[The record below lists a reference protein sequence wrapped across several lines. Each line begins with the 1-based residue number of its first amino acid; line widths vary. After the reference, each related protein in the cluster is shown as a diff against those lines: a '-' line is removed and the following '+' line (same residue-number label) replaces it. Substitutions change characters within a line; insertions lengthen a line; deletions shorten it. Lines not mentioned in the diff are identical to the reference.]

1 MPELTAEFYLETIN
15 PLFREYALAQG
26 RVPWLGRTVN
36 PGTIRKTASLTH
48 SCPQLIFY
56 GEINMPM
63 RDPGLPQRDCTLFTL
78 NIDDKIYRCPVSAE
92 ALYMLCRDQSRSMSR
107 IDAYLDLKQKVQARV
122 EQKLGEGRVPELL
135 DVRDFLG

>member
-1 MPELTAEFYLETIN
+1 
-15 PLFREYALAQG
+15 
-26 RVPWLGRTVN
+26 
-36 PGTIRKTASLTH
+36 
-48 SCPQLIFY
+48 
-56 GEINMPM
+56 MPM

-122 EQKLGEGRVPELL
+122 VQKLGEGRVPELL
-135 DVRDFLG
+135 DVGDFLG